1 MLSLLDFAMKKI
13 HYNKLIRDKI
23 PERIAAAG
31 ATGKY
36 KILSK
41 KTFIKK
47 LIAKVEEEASG
58 MQKAKSKKEL
68 ISEIADVMDVLDEI
82 KKNFKIS
89 KGQVILAQKEN
100 FKKKGGFKK
109 RIFLYW
115 SSDDGY
121 KTNEKRYDRHIKNKQ
136 A

>member
-1 MLSLLDFAMKKI
+1 MLSLLDFGMKKI

-31 ATGKY
+31 AKGKY
-36 KILSK
+36 KILPK
-41 KTFIKK
+41 KIFIEK
-47 LIAKVEEEASG
+47 LIKKVEEEASG
-58 MQKAKSKKEL
+58 MQKAKSRKEL
-68 ISEIADVMDVLDEI
+68 ISEIADVIDVLDEI
-82 KKNFKIS
+82 RKNFKIS
-89 KGQVILAQKEN
+89 EKQVALAQKGN

-121 KTNEKRYDRHIKNKQ
+121 KTNEKRYDRRKQ
-136 A
+136 